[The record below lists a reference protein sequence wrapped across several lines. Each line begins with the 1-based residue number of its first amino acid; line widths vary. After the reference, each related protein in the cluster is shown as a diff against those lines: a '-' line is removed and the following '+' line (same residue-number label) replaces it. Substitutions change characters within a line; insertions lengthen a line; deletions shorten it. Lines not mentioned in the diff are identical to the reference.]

1 MKRIFIAYIALIIAT
16 SCNHNENFI
25 IEGKITDE
33 TFTGSKIYLVALD
46 GPVSKNVDSTV
57 IVGGSFRFETVA
69 DSMCVKIIRVPVRY
83 PDLIEDFVV
92 VTEPGKINVVMSAI
106 SHGKG
111 TRLNNILQGWKE
123 KKHNYDSIQW
133 ALYSR
138 INKGSLNQQA
148 SDSLNSSIKKLNK
161 IFISDVIRLQNENI
175 HNGIGLLLFKLYFNA
190 LPEGEKNRILDIT
203 GKTYSEKDAE
213 LKRMIAS
220 DRNGKK

>member
-1 MKRIFIAYIALIIAT
+1 MKRIFIAYIVLLFTT
-16 SCNHNENFI
+16 SCHYKETFT

-33 TFTGSKIYLVALD
+33 TFKGSKIYLVALD

-57 IVGGSFRFETVA
+57 IVGGSFRFETKA
-69 DSMCVKIIRVPVRY
+69 DSMCVKILRVPVRY
-83 PDLIEDFVV
+83 PNLIEDLVV

-111 TRLNNILQGWKE
+111 TRLNNILQEWKE

-138 INKGSLNQQA
+138 KNGGSLNQEA
-148 SDSLNSSIKKLNK
+148 SDSLNSSLKKLND
-161 IFISDVIRLQNENI
+161 IFKSDVVRLQNENI

-190 LPEGEKNRILDIT
+190 LPDGEKNRILEIT
-203 GKTYSEKDAE
+203 GKIYSEKDAE
-213 LKRMIAS
+213 LRRMIGS